1 MLRILSKENQVI
13 PLPFPVYFWTVTGL
27 ALAGFLDSLYMTMSH
42 YRVYVDIGY
51 RSFCAIS
58 KSINCDTVSQS
69 TYSIFLR
76 VPIPVWGVI
85 GYSFYLILLSLAT
98 GRHAEQSRR
107 PWALILL
114 LSLLYGCISIV
125 LALILTSYIYSYC
138 IMCILVYALNFLLIY
153 YVWLIR
159 KRFGNEGL
167 VADVTQDIKF
177 LWNNKKRASFLFLPF
192 LAVAMLIFT
201 MFPRYWEVE
210 PPAISAQLSQGMTE
224 DGHPWIGAENPRLV
238 IREYT
243 DYLCFQ
249 CRKMHFYLR
258 QLISQ
263 NPDKIRLVHYH
274 YPMDHEFNPVV
285 VPDPFHEGAGKLS
298 LLAIHAA
305 TKGKFWEM
313 NDILFTIARESKT
326 IDLRKLAKDVGLDF
340 WPLAASIQDPKIQ
353 RKLQLDIWK
362 GTKLK
367 VVGTP
372 SYLVRNV
379 LYTGNIPPEIL
390 KQALK

>member
-1 MLRILSKENQVI
+1 MLRIITRKNQII

-27 ALAGFLDSLYMTMSH
+27 ALAGLLDSLYMSMSH
-42 YRVYVDIGY
+42 YRVYMDIGY

-69 TYSIFLR
+69 TYSIFFG

-85 GYSFYLILLSLAT
+85 GYVFYLLILSLAK
-98 GRHAEQSRR
+98 GKYAENKR
-107 PWALILL
+107 PWSLLLL
-114 LSLLYGCISIV
+114 LSLMYCCISII

-138 IMCILVYALNFLLIY
+138 IMCIVIYAINFLLLY

-159 KRFGNEGL
+159 KRFVKGGL
-167 VADVTQDIKF
+167 RVGFKRDFSF
-177 LWNNKKRASFLFLPF
+177 LLSNKKRTISLFSPF
-192 LAVAMLIFT
+192 LIVMVLVVSL
-201 MFPRYWEVE
+201 FPRYWEIE
-210 PPAISAQLSQGMTE
+210 PPRLSVHLSQGFTE

-258 QLISQ
+258 QLILQ
-263 NPDKIRLVHYH
+263 YPDKIRLVHYH
-274 YPMDHEFNPVV
+274 YPMDHGFNPIV

-298 LLAIHAA
+298 LLAIYAA
-305 TKGKFWEM
+305 SKGKFWEM
-313 NDILFTIARESKT
+313 NDILFSTARESKT
-326 IDLRKLAKDVGLDF
+326 IDLRKLAKEVGLEF
-340 WPLAASIQDPKIQ
+340 WPLASSVNDPKICH
-353 RKLQLDIWK
+353 KLQLDIWK
-362 GTKLK
+362 GIKLK
-367 VVGTP
+367 IVGTP
-372 SYLVRNV
+372 SYLISDV
-379 LYTGNIPPEIL
+379 LYSGNIPPEIL